1 MSTIYKFT
9 TMGAEEH
16 VFAFGHFLRRTSLDE
31 LPQLV
36 NILRG
41 EMSFI
46 GPRPLL
52 EAYLINYTTNQ
63 IKRHNVLPGITGL
76 AQINGRQMI
85 SLDDKLEFDLQYVKR
100 IGIWMDLT
108 ILGKTILQ
116 LFKWK
121 EADLPENT
129 FKWSKR

>member
-1 MSTIYKFT
+1 MDSDKK
-9 TMGAEEH
+9 

-52 EAYLINYTTNQ
+52 EAYLNNYTPDQ
-63 IKRHNVLPGITGL
+63 IKRHDVLPGITGL
-76 AQINGRQMI
+76 AQINGRQII
-85 SLDDKLEFDLQYVKR
+85 SLDDKIEFDLQYVR
-100 IGIWMDLT
+100 SIGFWKDVI
-108 ILGKTILQ
+108 ILGKTMLQ

-129 FKWSKR
+129 FQWSKK